1 MAEDFIMNKIQI
13 ISAIEHAWQ
22 SLRGMNLESNNH
34 RREFAEKVADLLMK
48 SEVDPI
54 TVNIV
59 QGASGSKDENVEE
72 KDD

>member
-1 MAEDFIMNKIQI
+1 MNKIQI
-13 ISAIEHAWQ
+13 ISAIEHAFQ

-48 SEVDPI
+48 SEADPI
-54 TVNIV
+54 TVNIL
-59 QGASGSKDENVEE
+59 QGNLETKRIDVNE